1 MTFEEKREAIRKY
14 CIQRTLCTAGE
25 YECPLYRQSGRCY
38 DTNDEDIINK
48 NFELISAM
56 PDYKAPPNSNETVST
71 VEHPSHYNQGN
82 IECIDAMV
90 AAYGKEAVSV
100 FCLLNAFK
108 YLWRNEHKNGKE
120 DLEKAIWYLKKRLE
134 LIENE

>member
-1 MTFEEKREAIRKY
+1 MT
-14 CIQRTLCTAGE
+14 
-25 YECPLYRQSGRCY
+25 
-38 DTNDEDIINK
+38 
-48 NFELISAM
+48 
-56 PDYKAPPNSNETVST
+56 TVN
-71 VEHPSHYNQGN
+71 HPSHYNQGN

-120 DLEKAIWYLKKRLE
+120 DVEKAIWYLKKRLE
-134 LIENE
+134 LIEND